1 MNIHL
6 AAWSCE
12 SGVWRTGSRLS
23 VPRSS
28 VTEVTSTWLDPE
40 DYLDHLRRD
49 SARFREAL
57 AACDPAARV
66 PSCPDWDAADL
77 VWHLA
82 EVQLFWSRI
91 VRLRPAT
98 PDDLDLPAPERPTGF
113 EETLAAFDDFS
124 RALLTELDRADPAE
138 PAWHWSGD
146 HRVVTSH
153 RRQAHEALIHRLDAE
168 QTAGVEPAPLDARLA
183 ADGVHEALDV
193 MYGGEPPAESG
204 FEPSGGL
211 VAVEL
216 SDTGDRFL
224 VEPGRITAGDHV
236 GPHLVVRSSGDA
248 GASVR
253 GTAADVDA
261 WLWHRVP
268 RSVLATDGDR
278 LLVEAFEAAV
288 SPPLD

>member
-1 MNIHL
+1 MFMRIEVGR
-6 AAWSCE
+6 S
-12 SGVWRTGSRLS
+12 RSRLS

-28 VTEVTSTWLDPE
+28 VLQVTSTWLDPE
-40 DYLDHLRRD
+40 DYLEHLRRE
-49 SARFREAL
+49 SARFREVL
-57 AACDPAARV
+57 ASCDPAARV
-66 PSCPDWDAADL
+66 PSCPDWDAGDL

-98 PDDLDLPAPERPTGF
+98 PDDVDLPPPERPATYA
-113 EETLAAFDDFS
+113 ETLEAFDDFS
-124 RALLTELDRADPAE
+124 RALVTELDRADPAE

-168 QTAGVEPAPLDARLA
+168 QTAGVDPTPLDPRLA

-193 MYGGEPPAESG
+193 MYGGEPPEHAG
-204 FEPSGGL
+204 FEATGGL

-216 SDTGDRFL
+216 GDTGDRFL
-224 VEPGRITAGDHV
+224 VEPGRITDGDHV
-236 GPHLVVRSSGDA
+236 GPHLVVRASGDA
-248 GASVR
+248 AATVR

-268 RSVLATDGDR
+268 RTVLETEGDR
-278 LLVEAFEAAV
+278 VLVESFEAAV